1 MQLNGKSAKFTKG
14 TKISENNWKRFSQFE
29 KRSGKKERDFRGGS
43 RVKGTSLTRGAGIL
57 LPVASLPSKYGIGTF
72 GRAAYEFVDL
82 LVDLHQKYWQVLPLG
97 PTSYGDSPYQSFSAF
112 AGNPYYID
120 LDILKEDGLL
130 TKEEIEAFSW
140 GDDEEDISYG
150 ILFKNR
156 FPVLKKAFERF
167 DTEDVSFREFCREQ
181 ENWLDGYSFYMALK
195 TFSENVEWTAWEPD
209 IRDRK
214 SKALEEYRVR
224 LADEILFW
232 KFCQYEFFDQ
242 WGKLRSYANNRGIR
256 IIGDIPLYV
265 SMDSADVWEHRE
277 LFQVDRSGKAQ
288 LVAGCPPDAF
298 SDDGQKWGNPLYDW
312 DKMEQEDF
320 SWWRRRIEANAK
332 LYDVIRFDHFIG
344 VVRYYSVPAKDTHA
358 RNGHWRKGPGKKLT
372 DAMAESLGE
381 SRMIVEDLGVVVPG
395 VKRLVQR
402 TGWPGM
408 KILLFAFDG
417 NADHEFLPHN
427 YPNSNMV
434 VYGGTH
440 DNEPLM
446 GFFNEKCEY
455 ELAFLY
461 NYLNINNKEEIVDAI
476 IRLAYGSIADVAIF
490 QMQDLLKL
498 GMEAR
503 TNLPATIGTN
513 WRWRL
518 GKKELSEER
527 REWLRTL
534 AIVYRR

>member
-1 MQLNGKSAKFTKG
+1 M
-14 TKISENNWKRFSQFE
+14 
-29 KRSGKKERDFRGGS
+29 
-43 RVKGTSLTRGAGIL
+43 KGTSLTRGAGIL

-130 TKEEIEAFSW
+130 TTEEIEAFSW

-150 ILFKNR
+150 ILFENR

-167 DTEDVSFREFCREQ
+167 DTEDVSFRAFCREQ

-195 TFSENVEWTAWEPD
+195 TFSGNAEWTAWEPD

-214 SKALEEYRVR
+214 SKALEEYRMR
-224 LADEILFW
+224 LAGEISFW
-232 KFCQYEFFDQ
+232 EFCQYQFFTQ
-242 WGKLRSYANNRGIR
+242 WGKLRSYANSRGIR

-320 SWWRRRIEANAK
+320 SWWRRRIKANAK

-344 VVRYYSVPAKDTHA
+344 VVRYYSVPAKDIHA

-476 IRLAYGSIADVAIF
+476 IRLAYGSVADVAIF

>member
-1 MQLNGKSAKFTKG
+1 MCY
-14 TKISENNWKRFSQFE
+14 
-29 KRSGKKERDFRGGS
+29 FRGGS
-43 RVKGTSLTRGAGIL
+43 RVGMTSLTRGAGVL

-72 GRAAYEFVDL
+72 GKAAYEFVDL
-82 LVDLHQKYWQVLPLG
+82 LADLHQKYWQVLPLG
-97 PTSYGDSPYQSFSAF
+97 PTSFGDSPYQSFSAF

-120 LDILKEDGLL
+120 LEDLVKDGLL
-130 TKEEIEAFSW
+130 KTKEIEAYQW
-140 GDDEEDISYG
+140 GDDEEDVSYG
-150 ILFKNR
+150 ILFENR
-156 FPVLKKAFERF
+156 FRVLHKAFERF
-167 DTEDVSFREFCREQ
+167 DKADESFRGFCKEQ
-181 ENWLDGYSFYMALK
+181 KGWLDGYSFYMALK
-195 TFSENVEWTAWEPD
+195 TFSGNAEWTAWEPD

-214 SKALEEYRVR
+214 SKALEEYRER

-232 KFCQYEFFDQ
+232 QFCQYEFELQ
-242 WGKLRSYANNRGIR
+242 WSRLRSYANSRGIR

-277 LFQVDRSGKAQ
+277 LFQVDRSGKAT

-312 DKMEQEDF
+312 DKMEQENF
-320 SWWRRRIEANAK
+320 SWWRKRIEANAK

-344 VVRYYSVPAKDTHA
+344 VVRYYSVPAKDANA
-358 RNGHWRKGPGKKLT
+358 RNGHWRKGPGRKLT
-372 DAMAESLGE
+372 DAIAESLGE

-417 NADHEFLPHN
+417 NAEHEFLPHN
-427 YPNSNMV
+427 YPNSNTV

-446 GFFNEKCEY
+446 GYFNEKCEY

-461 NYLNINNKEEIVDAI
+461 KYLNINSKEEIVDAM
-476 IRLAYGSIADVAIF
+476 IRLAYASIADVAIF

-498 GMEAR
+498 GNEAR
-503 TNLPATIGTN
+503 INLPSTIGTN

-518 GKKELSEER
+518 GSRQLSDKR
-527 REWLRTL
+527 REWIRTL
-534 AIVYRR
+534 AMVYRR

>member
-1 MQLNGKSAKFTKG
+1 MQLNGKSAKFTEG
-14 TKISENNWKRFSQFE
+14 TKISENNWKRFSQSENGQDRKSAIFE
-29 KRSGKKERDFRGGS
+29 GES
-43 RVKGTSLTRGAGIL
+43 RVKGKSLTRGAGIL

-130 TKEEIEAFSW
+130 TTEEIEALSW

-150 ILFKNR
+150 ILFENR

-167 DTEDVSFREFCREQ
+167 DTEDVSFQTFCREQ
-181 ENWLDGYSFYMALK
+181 ENWLEGYSFYMALK
-195 TFSENVEWTAWEPD
+195 TFSGNVEWTAWGTD

-224 LADEILFW
+224 LADEISFW
-232 KFCQYEFFDQ
+232 KFCQYQFFTQ
-242 WGKLRSYANNRGIR
+242 WGKLRSYANSRGIR

-277 LFQVDRSGKAQ
+277 LFQVDHSGNAQ

-312 DKMEQEDF
+312 DKMEREDF
-320 SWWRRRIEANAK
+320 SWWRRRIKANAK

-476 IRLAYGSIADVAIF
+476 IRLAYGSVADVAIF

>member
-1 MQLNGKSAKFTKG
+1 MGM
-14 TKISENNWKRFSQFE
+14 
-29 KRSGKKERDFRGGS
+29 
-43 RVKGTSLTRGAGIL
+43 TSLTRGAGIL

-72 GRAAYEFVDL
+72 GKAAYEFVDL
-82 LVDLHQKYWQVLPLG
+82 LADLHQKYWQVLPLG
-97 PTSYGDSPYQSFSAF
+97 PTSFGDSPYQSFSAF

-120 LDILKEDGLL
+120 LEDLVKDGLL
-130 TKEEIEAFSW
+130 KTKEIEAYQW
-140 GDDEEDISYG
+140 GDDEEDVSYG
-150 ILFKNR
+150 ILFENR
-156 FPVLKKAFERF
+156 FRVLHKAFERF
-167 DTEDVSFREFCREQ
+167 DKADAPFCRFCMEQ
-181 ENWLDGYSFYMALK
+181 KSWLDGYSFYMALK
-195 TFSENVEWTAWEPD
+195 TFSGNVEWTAWEPD

-214 SKALEEYRVR
+214 SKALEEYRER

-232 KFCQYEFFDQ
+232 QFCQYEFEIQ
-242 WGKLRSYANNRGIR
+242 WSKLRSYANSRGIR

-277 LFQVDRSGKAQ
+277 LFQVDRSGKAAF
-288 LVAGCPPDAF
+288 VAGCPPDAF

-312 DKMEQEDF
+312 DKMEQENF
-320 SWWRRRIEANAK
+320 SWWRKRIEANAK

-344 VVRYYSVPAKDTHA
+344 VVRYYSVPAKDANA
-358 RNGHWRKGPGKKLT
+358 RNGHWRKGPGRKLT
-372 DAMAESLGE
+372 DAIAESLGE

-417 NADHEFLPHN
+417 NAEHEFLPHN
-427 YPNSNMV
+427 YPNSNTV

-446 GFFNEKCEY
+446 GYFNEKCEY

-461 NYLNINNKEEIVDAI
+461 KYLNINSKEEIVDAI
-476 IRLAYGSIADVAIF
+476 IRLAYASIADVAIF
-490 QMQDLLKL
+490 QMQDLLGL
-498 GMEAR
+498 GNEAR
-503 TNLPATIGTN
+503 INLPSTIGTN

-518 GKKELSEER
+518 GGRQLSDKR
-527 REWLRTL
+527 REWVRTL
-534 AIVYRR
+534 AMVYRR

>member
-1 MQLNGKSAKFTKG
+1 MKVFSIRKEKVRKG
-14 TKISENNWKRFSQFE
+14 SMLGS
-29 KRSGKKERDFRGGS
+29 GGS
-43 RVKGTSLTRGAGIL
+43 GVKMTSLTRGAGIL
-57 LPVASLPSKYGIGTF
+57 LPVSSLPSKYGIGTF
-72 GRAAYEFVDL
+72 GKAAYEFVDL
-82 LVDLHQKYWQVLPLG
+82 LVKLHQKYWQVLPLG

-120 LDILKEDGLL
+120 LDLLTKDGLL
-130 TKEEIEAFSW
+130 TKKEIEAFSW

-150 ILFKNR
+150 ILFENR

-167 DTEDVSFREFCREQ
+167 DKGDAAFQVFCREQ
-181 ENWLDGYSFYMALK
+181 ESWLDGYAFYMALK
-195 TFSENVEWTAWEPD
+195 TYFKNVEWTAWDAD
-209 IRDRK
+209 IRDREP
-214 SKALEEYRVR
+214 KALEEYRTH
-224 LADEILFW
+224 LIDEILFW
-232 KFCQYEFFDQ
+232 KFCQYEFFGQ
-242 WGKLRSYANNRGIR
+242 WSRLRSYANTHGVR

-277 LFQVDRSGKAQ
+277 LFQVDRNGRAE

-312 DKMEQEDF
+312 DRMEQENF
-320 SWWRRRIEANAK
+320 AWWRRRIEANAR

-344 VVRYYSVPAKDTHA
+344 AVRYYSVPAKDPHA
-358 RNGHWRKGPGKKLT
+358 RNGRWRKGPGKKLT
-372 DAMAESLGE
+372 DAIAESLGD

-417 NADHEFLPHN
+417 NPEHEFLPHN
-427 YPNSNMV
+427 YPDSNMV

-446 GFFNEKCEY
+446 GYFGEKSER

-461 NYLNINNKEEIVDAI
+461 QYLNISSKEEIVDGI
-476 IRLAYGSIADVAIF
+476 IRLAYSSIADVAIF
-490 QMQDLLKL
+490 QMQDLLGL
-498 GMEAR
+498 GNEAR
-503 TNLPATIGTN
+503 INLPSTIGTN

-518 GKKELSEER
+518 GKKELSR
-527 REWLRTL
+527 QRIEWLRAL
-534 AIVYRR
+534 ARMYRR